1 MEAGSINTENSSLQ
15 KIPVRIVQTQDMHGN
30 KKVGVMLD
38 IQYYQSRPN
47 IDPDAKVKEFKE
59 LYFGT
64 IEQANKILRT
74 TKSKGT
80 SRNSKYYW
88 KLSELLRHFNEQTQ
102 NEFEISNYAAALQRD
117 FGLTDSYVGL
127 ILNFGKYF
135 KEDEVLDEIPF
146 NVYLE
151 LTRKKGK
158 LERLGI
164 FQQEKSKLLMM
175 ATKEGKIPNGMAYR
189 KALAELIQSHRDNR
203 N

>member
-1 MEAGSINTENSSLQ
+1 MEAGSIKTDRNSLQ

-30 KKVGVMLD
+30 KKVGVLLD
-38 IQYYQSRPN
+38 IQYYQSTAN

-59 LYFGT
+59 LYFRI

-80 SRNSKYYW
+80 NRNSKYYW
-88 KLSELLRHFNEQTQ
+88 KLSDLLRHFNEQTQ
-102 NEFEISNYAAALQRD
+102 NEFEITNYAAALQRD

-127 ILNFGKYF
+127 ILNFSKYF

-158 LERLGI
+158 LDRLGL
-164 FQQEKSKLLMM
+164 FEQEKFKLLMM
-175 ATKEGKIPNGMAYR
+175 ATEEGKIPNGMAYR
-189 KALAELIQSHRDNR
+189 KALAETIRSHHDKRK
-203 N
+203 